1 MVYLV
6 ALNRLTPARFGVVL
20 RCVSTRKVVPRGGA
34 ALLVDDFS
42 TSELARIEATTQEV
56 GRYVFD
62 HLKHGRP
69 NLLSRRWWDD
79 KVMAWAM
86 ADESVK
92 VQMFRFVD
100 VLPMLTTSDSV
111 VRHLQE
117 YFHEVD
123 DHLPTAVRL
132 GLNAAGA
139 TTITGRAVAMAARKN
154 AASNARRFIA
164 GTTTAELLTAAKRE
178 RKQGRACTFDLLGE
192 AVTSEL
198 EADRYLAAYLD
209 LLAGIAP
216 SINSWPEVPICD
228 RTTTGPLPRVN
239 VSVKLSALDS
249 QFDALD
255 FDGTTERVARR
266 LRELLRAAKR
276 HGAFVHVDME
286 SYRAKDLT
294 LHIFRTV
301 LMEEEFRDRDDV
313 GIVIQAYLR
322 DALDDLVKLRDWA
335 AARGTSVWIRLV
347 KGAYWDYETV
357 FAGLQGWPVPVFER
371 KWESDASFERCA
383 RFLLRNHPTLRTAL
397 GSHNVRSLAHGIA
410 AAREL
415 GIPASDIEL
424 QMLYG
429 MGDLEKEVFAEL
441 GYRLRVYMPFGQLIP
456 GMAYL
461 VRRLLEN
468 TSNDSFLKSA
478 FTDHASPEVLLMN
491 PLDHARRFA
500 HRNGKDGAAASLGT
514 DGAASPTR
522 PAPTIIDDFRNEP
535 LVDFALAGE
544 RDKFRAALQDVR
556 AQFGAHY
563 PLVIDGK
570 PVETHDLIPSFNPSH
585 LNEQIGLATA
595 AGKREADKAV
605 AAAKRAFPAW
615 NSLGVARR
623 AELLKAAAARMRER
637 RSELAAWEVYECG
650 KQWRE
655 ADGDIAEAIDFCE
668 YYARVALHLEG
679 DVHRV
684 DLAGEENEFVY
695 APRGV
700 AVVIAPWNFP
710 LAILCGM
717 TTAALVTGNTVV
729 MKPAEQSPIIAAK
742 FMEILTEAGF
752 PPGVVNYLPG
762 LGETAGAALVEHPD
776 TALIAFT
783 GSRAVGLAIHRRAAE
798 ISTTPGNTGGGNSV
812 KRVIAEMGGKN
823 AIIVDDDAD
832 LDEAVAGVLKSAFGY
847 QGQKCSAC
855 SRAIVLEAAY
865 GPFLE
870 RLVEAARSLKVG
882 PADDPATSVGPVIDE
897 ESRRR
902 IEEYCKIGASEGR
915 TALAVDVGPLAREGF
930 YVGPHIFADVAAKAR
945 IAQEEIFGPVLAVLK
960 AKDLDEALAIANGTD
975 YALTGG
981 MYSRSPANLRRARKE
996 FLVGNL
1002 YLNRPITGAMV
1013 GRQPFG
1019 GFKMSGIGSQA
1030 GGHDYLLQF
1039 MLPRTITENTLRRGF
1054 APTAMQGAATQETAT
1069 GGAAEAV
1076 GE

>member
-1 MVYLV
+1 M
-6 ALNRLTPARFGVVL
+6 
-20 RCVSTRKVVPRGGA
+20 
-34 ALLVDDFS
+34 VDDFS
-42 TSELARIEATTQEV
+42 TAELAHIEAQTQEV
-56 GRYVFD
+56 GRYVFE
-62 HLKHGRP
+62 HLSRSRP

-100 VLPMLTTSDSV
+100 VLPMLGTSESV

-132 GLNAAGA
+132 GLTAASA
-139 TTITGRAVAMAARKN
+139 TSVTGRAVAMAARRN

-192 AVTSEL
+192 AVTSES
-198 EADRYLAAYLD
+198 EADRYLQSYLE

-216 SINSWPEVPICD
+216 AINAWPEVPLCD

-276 HGAFVHVDME
+276 YGAFVHVDME

-301 LMEEEFRDRDDV
+301 LMEDEFRARDDV

-322 DALDDLVKLRDWA
+322 DALDDLIGLRDWA
-335 AARGTSVWIRLV
+335 VERGTSVWIRLV

-357 FAGLQGWPVPVFER
+357 FAGLQGWPVPVFQR
-371 KWESDASFERCA
+371 KWESDANFERCA

-410 AAREL
+410 AARQL
-415 GIPASDIEL
+415 GIPSTDIEL

-429 MGDLEKEVFAEL
+429 MGDLEKEVFTEL

-478 FTDHASPEVLLMN
+478 FTDHASTEVLLMN
-491 PLDHARRFA
+491 PLDHNGRHA
-500 HRNGKDGAAASLGT
+500 HHDGQANG
-514 DGAASPTR
+514 R
-522 PAPTIIDDFRNEP
+522 APTVPDAAPAIVDDFRNEP
-535 LVDFALAGE
+535 LLDFAIASE
-544 RDKFRAALQDVR
+544 RERFRDALGVVR
-556 AQFGAHY
+556 RQLGAHY

-585 LNEQIGLATA
+585 MHETVGLATA
-595 AGKREADKAV
+595 AGKREAQLAV

-615 NSLGVARR
+615 NALGVERR

-637 RSELAAWEVYECG
+637 RYELAAWEVFECG
-650 KQWRE
+650 KPWRE

-668 YYARVALHLEG
+668 YYARVALHIEG
-679 DVHRV
+679 DAHRV

-695 APRGV
+695 VPRGV

-729 MKPAEQSPIIAAK
+729 MKPAEQSPVIAAK

-798 ISTTPGNTGGGNSV
+798 ISTSGGNSV

-865 GPFLE
+865 APFLE

-882 PADDPATSVGPVIDE
+882 PAEDPSSSIGPVIDE
-897 ESRRR
+897 ESRQR
-902 IEEYCKIGASEGR
+902 IEKYLALGAAEGR
-915 TALAVDVGPLAREGF
+915 TALAVEVGPWASEGY
-930 YVGPHIFADVAAKAR
+930 YVGPHIFADVPATAR
-945 IAQEEIFGPVLAVLK
+945 IAQEEIFGPVLAVLR
-960 AKDLDEALAIANGTD
+960 AANLDEALRIANGTD

-981 MYSRSPANLRRARKE
+981 MYSRSPANLRRARRE

-1030 GGHDYLLQF
+1030 GGGDYLLQF

-1054 APTAMQGAATQETAT
+1054 APVKSPASTTGAAS
-1069 GGAAEAV
+1069 EAL

>member
-1 MVYLV
+1 M
-6 ALNRLTPARFGVVL
+6 
-20 RCVSTRKVVPRGGA
+20 
-34 ALLVDDFS
+34 VDDFS
-42 TSELARIEATTQEV
+42 TSDLAQIETETQRV
-56 GRYVFD
+56 GRYVLD
-62 HLKHGRP
+62 HLKHSRP

-79 KVMAWAM
+79 KIMAWAM

-100 VLPMLTTSDSV
+100 VLPMLHTSESV

-123 DHLPTAVRL
+123 DHLPRAVRL
-132 GLNAAGA
+132 GLAAAGA
-139 TTITGRAVAMAARKN
+139 TSLTGRATAMAARKN

-164 GTTTAELLTAAKRE
+164 GTTTTELLTAAKRE

-192 AVTSEL
+192 AVTSEA
-198 EADRYLAAYLD
+198 EADKYLKAYLD
-209 LLAGIAP
+209 LLNGISPA
-216 SINSWPEVPICD
+216 INSWPEQALCD
-228 RTTTGPLPRVN
+228 RTSTGPLPRVN

-249 QFDALD
+249 QFDAID
-255 FDGTTERVARR
+255 FAGTTERVAQR
-266 LRELLRAAKR
+266 LRELLRTAKR
-276 HGAFVHVDME
+276 NGAFVHVDME

-294 LHIFRTV
+294 LHIFQTV
-301 LMEEEFRDRDDV
+301 LMEPEFRERDDV

-322 DALDDLVKLRDWA
+322 DAYADLVKMRDWA
-335 AARGTSVWIRLV
+335 AERGTSVWIRLV

-357 FAGLQGWPVPVFER
+357 FAGLQGWPVPVFQR
-371 KWESDASFERCA
+371 KWESDAEYERCA
-383 RFLLRNHPTLRTAL
+383 RFLVRNHPTLRTAL

-410 AAREL
+410 AAKHC
-415 GIPASDIEL
+415 GIPTSDIEL

-429 MGDLEKEVFAEL
+429 MGDLEKEVFTEL
-441 GYRLRVYMPFGQLIP
+441 GYRLRVYMPFGELIP

-491 PLDHARRFA
+491 PLDHSRRFSHRSA
-500 HRNGKDGAAASLGT
+500 HGKEVGNGAAHPIG
-514 DGAASPTR
+514 GATTNDVKS
-522 PAPTIIDDFRNEP
+522 APKIIDDFRNEP
-535 LVDFALAGE
+535 LVDFAVAAERKKFSEALAE
-544 RDKFRAALQDVR
+544 VR
-556 AQFGAHY
+556 RQFGRHY
-563 PLVIDGK
+563 PLMINGEEL
-570 PVETHDLIPSFNPSH
+570 ETHDLIPSFNPSH
-585 LNEQIGLATA
+585 RHEQIGRVTA
-595 AGKREADKAV
+595 AGRREASLAVV
-605 AAAKRAFPAW
+605 AAKEAFPAW

-623 AELLKAAAARMRER
+623 AELLKALAAGLRAR
-637 RSELAAWEVYECG
+637 RSELAAWEVFECG

-679 DVHRV
+679 DAHRV

-729 MKPAEQSPIIAAK
+729 MKPAEQSSVVAAK
-742 FMEILTEAGF
+742 FMEVLVEAGF
-752 PPGVVNYLPG
+752 PPGVVNFLPG

-783 GSRAVGLAIHRRAAE
+783 GSRSVGLAIHRRAAE
-798 ISTTPGNTGGGNSV
+798 ISTSGSNSV
-812 KRVIAEMGGKN
+812 KKVIAEMGGKN

-855 SRAIVLEAAY
+855 SRAIVLEQAY
-865 GPFLE
+865 DAFLE
-870 RLVEAARSLKVG
+870 RLVEAARSLKLG
-882 PADDPATSVGPVIDE
+882 PADDPATSVGPVIDD
-897 ESRRR
+897 ESQRRVQ
-902 IEEYCKIGASEGR
+902 EYCKVGASEGR
-915 TALAVDVGPLAREGF
+915 TALAVDVGPLAAEGF
-930 YVGPHIFADVAAKAR
+930 YVGPHIFAEVSPKAR

-960 AKDLDEALAIANGTD
+960 AKSLDEALAMANGTD

-981 MYSRSPANLRRARKE
+981 MYSRSPANLRRARRE

-1030 GGHDYLLQF
+1030 GGGDYLLQF

-1054 APTAMQGAATQETAT
+1054 APVSTVAEKST
-1069 GGAAEAV
+1069 GPDKST

>member
-1 MVYLV
+1 M
-6 ALNRLTPARFGVVL
+6 
-20 RCVSTRKVVPRGGA
+20 
-34 ALLVDDFS
+34 VDDFS
-42 TSELARIEATTQEV
+42 TSELAQIEAQTQEV

-62 HLKHGRP
+62 HLQHGRP

-79 KVMAWAM
+79 KIMAWAM

-100 VLPMLTTSDSV
+100 VLPMLNTSESV

-132 GLNAAGA
+132 GLTAAGA
-139 TTITGRAVAMAARKN
+139 TSLTGRAVAMAARRN
-154 AASNARRFIA
+154 AAGNARRFIA

-192 AVTSEL
+192 AVTSEV
-198 EADRYLAAYLD
+198 EADRYLASYLE

-216 SINSWPEVPICD
+216 TINSWPEVPVCD
-228 RTTTGPLPRVN
+228 RTSTGPLPRVN

-276 HGAFVHVDME
+276 YGAFVHVDME

-301 LMEEEFRDRDDV
+301 LMEDEFRDRDDV

-322 DALDDLVKLRDWA
+322 DALPDLVKLRDWA

-371 KWESDASFERCA
+371 KWESDANFERCA
-383 RFLLRNHPTLRTAL
+383 RYLLRNHPTLRTAL

-410 AAREL
+410 AAKQL

-429 MGDLEKEVFAEL
+429 MGDLEKEVFTEL

-478 FTDHASPEVLLMN
+478 FTDHASTEVLLMN

-500 HRNGKDGAAASLGT
+500 QRNGKDPAATNGAAAATGT
-514 DGAASPTR
+514 APPRAAPE
-522 PAPTIIDDFRNEP
+522 IIDDFRNEP

-544 RDKFRAALQDVR
+544 REKFRAALAGVR
-556 AQFGAHY
+556 TQFGKHY

-570 PVETHDLIPSFNPSH
+570 EVETHDLIPSFNPSH
-585 LNEQIGLATA
+585 MHEQIGLATA
-595 AGKREADKAV
+595 AGKREAGQAI

-615 NSLGVARR
+615 NGLGVAKR
-623 AELLKAAAARMRER
+623 AELLKAAAALMRER
-637 RSELAAWEVYECG
+637 RSELAAWEVFECG

-668 YYARVALHLEG
+668 YYARCALHSEG
-679 DVHRV
+679 DPHRV

-742 FMEILTEAGF
+742 FMEIITEAGF

-798 ISTTPGNTGGGNSV
+798 ISTTSGANGGGSSV

-823 AIIVDDDAD
+823 GIIVDDDAD

-855 SRAIVLEAAY
+855 SRAIVLAGAY
-865 GPFLE
+865 DAFLE

-902 IEEYCKIGASEGR
+902 IEEYCAIGAKEGR
-915 TALAVDVGPLAREGF
+915 TALATDVGPLAQEGF
-930 YVGPHIFADVAAKAR
+930 YVGPHIFADVNAKAR

-981 MYSRSPANLRRARKE
+981 MYSRSPANLRRVRRE

-1002 YLNRPITGAMV
+1002 YLNRPITGALV

-1030 GGHDYLLQF
+1030 GGRDYLLQF
-1039 MLPRTITENTLRRGF
+1039 MLQRTITENTLRRGF
-1054 APTAMQGAATQETAT
+1054 APTATQGSTA
-1069 GGAAEAV
+1069 GGSAEAI